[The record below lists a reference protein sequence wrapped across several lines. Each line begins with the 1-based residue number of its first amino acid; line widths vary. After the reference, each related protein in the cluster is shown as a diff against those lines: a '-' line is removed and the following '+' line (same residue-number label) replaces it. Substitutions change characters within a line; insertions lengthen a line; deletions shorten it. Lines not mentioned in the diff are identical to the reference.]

1 MKRTIKKVAVVG
13 SGIMGSGIAC
23 HFANI
28 GLEVLLLDIVPNE
41 LNEADSS
48 VSEQAQQT
56 KKGLTLES
64 KIVRNRI
71 VNEHLANALKSNPS
85 PIYSQKFASRITTG
99 NTTDDMAKIGNYD
112 WVIEV
117 VVERLDIKKLVFEQI
132 DKFRKPGTLVTS
144 NTSGIPIHF
153 MSEGRSEDF
162 QKHFCG
168 THFFNPA
175 RYLKLFEIIPGPQT
189 SQEVL
194 DFLFDY
200 GSKYLGK
207 TSVVAKDTPAF
218 IGNRIGIFGIQS
230 LFHLVKEM
238 GLTIEEVDKLTGP
251 VIGRPK
257 SATFRTV
264 DVVGLDTLVHVA
276 NGLYEG
282 VPNDEAHDLFKL
294 PDFISKMLEN
304 KWLGSKTGQGFY
316 KKVDKDILSLDLDTM
331 EYRPAK
337 KASFATLELTKT
349 IDKTIDRFRVLV
361 KGKDKAG
368 DFYRKNFSA
377 MFAYVSNR
385 VPEITDDFY
394 KIDDAMKAGFGWENG
409 PFEIWDA
416 IGVQKGIELMEVEGL
431 KPAAWILEMIASG
444 NTSFYTIKEG
454 ATYFYDIT
462 TKSQI
467 KVTGQDN
474 FIILNNIRESKKV
487 WSNSGVVIEDLGD
500 GILNLEFQ
508 SKMNTIGG
516 DVLVGINKAI
526 DLAEKEYSGLVI
538 GNQGANF
545 SVGAN
550 IGMIFMMAVEQE
562 YEELNMA
569 IKMFQDTMMRV
580 RYSSIPVIVAP
591 HGMTLGG
598 GCEMTLHADKVV
610 AAAESYIG
618 LVEFGVGVIPG
629 GGGSKEMALRAADLF
644 RKNDVELNVLQE
656 YFLAVAMAKVS
667 TSAYE
672 AFDTGIL
679 QKGKDIVVVNKDRQI
694 AEAKKH
700 ALLMAE
706 AGYTQPIKRTDV
718 KVLGKQ
724 ALGMFLVGTDQMVA
738 GKYISEHDKKIA
750 NKLAYVMA
758 GGDLSEPTL
767 VSEQYLLDIEREAF
781 LSLCTERKTLERI
794 QFMLTKG
801 KPLRN

>member
-1 MKRTIKKVAVVG
+1 MKRTIKKVAVIG

-28 GLEVLLLDIVPNE
+28 GVEVLLLDIVPNA
-41 LNEADSS
+41 LTEA
-48 VSEQAQQT
+48 EE

-64 KIVRNRI
+64 KAVRNRL
-71 VNEHLANALKSNPS
+71 VNDHLANALKSNPS

-99 NTTDDMAKIGNYD
+99 NTTDDMAKIAHYD
-112 WVIEV
+112 WIIEV

-132 DKFRKPGTLVTS
+132 DKYRKPGTLVTS
-144 NTSGIPIHF
+144 NTSGIPIQF
-153 MSEGRSEDF
+153 MSEGRSDDF
-162 QKHFCG
+162 QAHFCG

-175 RYLKLFEIIPGPQT
+175 RYLKLFEIIPGPKT
-189 SQEVL
+189 SNEVL
-194 DFLFDY
+194 DFLFDF
-200 GSKYLGK
+200 GSKFLGK

-238 GLTIEEVDKLTGP
+238 DLTIEEVDKLTGP

-276 NGLYEG
+276 NGLYENC
-282 VPNDEAHDLFKL
+282 PNDEAHELFKL
-294 PDFISKMLEN
+294 PDFINKMMEN

-316 KKVDKDILSLDLDTM
+316 KKEGKDILSLDLNTL
-331 EYRPAK
+331 EYRAAK

-349 IDKTIDRFRVLV
+349 IDKPIDRFKVLV

-368 DFYRKNFSA
+368 EFYRKNFAA

-416 IGVQKGIELMEVEGL
+416 IGVQKGIELMETEGL
-431 KPAAWILEMIASG
+431 KPAAWVGEMIASG

-454 ATYFYDIT
+454 ATYYYNIQS
-462 TKSQI
+462 KSQTKI
-467 KVTGQDN
+467 PGQDS

-487 WSNSGVVIEDLGD
+487 WSNSGAVIHDLGD

-516 DVLVGINKAI
+516 DVLAGINKAI
-526 DLAEKEYSGLVI
+526 DLAEKQYNGLVI
-538 GNQGANF
+538 GNQAANF

-562 YEELNMA
+562 YDELNMA
-569 IKMFQDTMMRV
+569 IKMFQDTMMRC
-580 RYSSIPVIVAP
+580 RYSSIPVVVAP

-598 GCEMTLHADKVV
+598 GCEMTMHADKVV
-610 AAAESYIG
+610 AAAETYIG

-629 GGGSKEMALRAADLF
+629 GGGSKEMTLRAADLY
-644 RKNDVELNVLQE
+644 RKNDVELNTLQE
-656 YFLAVAMAKVS
+656 YFLTVAMAKVA

-672 AFDTGIL
+672 AFDMGVL

-706 AGYTQPIKRTDV
+706 AGYTQPIPRKDV

-738 GKYISEHDKKIA
+738 GQYISEHDQKIA

-794 QFMLTKG
+794 QYMLTKG

>member
-1 MKRTIKKVAVVG
+1 
-13 SGIMGSGIAC
+13 MGSGIAC

-28 GLEVLLLDIVPNE
+28 GVEVLLLDILPRE
-41 LNEADSS
+41 LTAT
-48 VSEQAQQT
+48 EQQ
-56 KKGLTLES
+56 KGLTLEH
-64 KIVRNRI
+64 KAVRNRI
-71 VNEHLANALKSNPS
+71 ANDHLANALKSKPS
-85 PIYSQKFASRITTG
+85 PIYHQKFASRITTG
-99 NTTDDMAKIGNYD
+99 NTTDDMAKIAHVD
-112 WVIEV
+112 WIIEV
-117 VVERLDIKKLVFEQI
+117 VVERLDIKQQVFAQIEQ
-132 DKFRKPGTLVTS
+132 FRKPGTLVTS

-153 MSEGRSEDF
+153 MSDGRSEDF
-162 QKHFCG
+162 QRHFCG

-175 RYLKLFEIIPGPQT
+175 RYLKLFEIIPGPKT
-189 SQEVL
+189 SPEVL
-194 DFLFDY
+194 DFLTNY
-200 GSKYLGK
+200 GDKYLGK

-218 IGNRIGIFGIQS
+218 IGNRIGVYGIQA

-238 GLTIEEVDKLTGP
+238 GLTVEEVDKLTGP

-276 NGLYEG
+276 NGLYEN
-282 VPNDEAHDLFKL
+282 VPQDEMRELFKL
-294 PDFISKMLEN
+294 PDYIGQMTEN
-304 KWLGSKTGQGFY
+304 KWLGSKTGSGFY
-316 KKVDKDILSLDLDTM
+316 KKEGREILTLDLDTM
-331 EYRPAK
+331 QYRPGK

-349 IDKTIDRFRVLV
+349 IDKPIDRFKVLIT
-361 KGKDKAG
+361 GKDKAG
-368 DFYRKNFSA
+368 EFYRRNLA
-377 MFAYVSNR
+377 GMFAYVSNR
-385 VPEITDDFY
+385 IPEISDEIY

-416 IGVQKGIELMEVEGL
+416 VGVAKGIELIKAENL
-431 KPAAWILEMIASG
+431 TYASWIDDMVASG
-444 NTSFYTIKEG
+444 NNFYSVKDG
-454 ATYFYDIT
+454 ATYYYDIP
-462 TKSQI
+462 TKSTL
-467 KVTGQDN
+467 KKPGQDA
-474 FIILNNIRESKKV
+474 FIILDNIRESKKI
-487 WSNSGVVIEDLGD
+487 WSNSDAVIQHLGD
-500 GILNLEFQ
+500 GILNLEFR

-516 DVLVGINKAI
+516 GVLQGINKAI
-526 DLAEKEYSGLVI
+526 DLAEKEYNGLVI

-562 YEELNMA
+562 YDELNMA
-569 IKMFQDTMMRV
+569 IKLFQDTMMRC
-580 RYSSIPVIVAP
+580 RYSAIPVVVAP

-598 GCEMTLHADKVV
+598 GCEMSLHADKIV
-610 AAAESYIG
+610 AAAETYIG

-629 GGGSKEMALRAADLF
+629 GGGSKEMALRAADQF
-644 RKNDVELNVLQE
+644 HKNDVELNVLQE
-656 YFLAVAMAKVS
+656 YFLTVAMAKVS

-672 AFDTGIL
+672 AYDLGIL
-679 QKGKDIVVVNKDRQI
+679 TQKDVIVVNRDRQI

-700 ALLMAE
+700 ALIMAE
-706 AGYTQPIKRTDV
+706 AGYTQPVRRKDV

-724 ALGMFLVGTDQMVA
+724 ALGMFLVGTDSMEA
-738 GKYISEHDKKIA
+738 GKFISDHDKKIA

-767 VSEQYLLDIEREAF
+767 VTEQYLLDIEREAF